1 MASSPA
7 IDVIITSSPDVF
19 DIDGHTD
26 LSIRL
31 SLTLRHDKPITL
43 YKRETSLFDGK
54 ILHDGGLTFT
64 DVETG
69 QRVPRSTLNICYF
82 SSESF
87 SWATRS
93 QYVTLHPGKQHVIH
107 TGFTPLSTSGRE
119 KTDPGES
126 WVRSLKF
133 AGFKDGQTCRM
144 GISENAF
151 VKDWFEGTVWEL
163 LGWQVLGWAPTTVH
177 TRISYRVVESSVV
190 TIKRLEADDD
200 IRLEDVLPVKP
211 TD

>member
-1 MASSPA
+1 MTSSPA
-7 IDVIITSSPDVF
+7 IDVAITSSPDVF

-43 YKRETSLFDGK
+43 YKRDTSLFDGK

-69 QRVPRSTLNICYF
+69 QLVPR
-82 SSESF
+82 
-87 SWATRS
+87 
-93 QYVTLHPGKQHVIH
+93 KQHVIH

-119 KTDPGES
+119 KTDPRES

-133 AGFKDGQTCRM
+133 ASFKDGQTYRM
-144 GISENAF
+144 GISENAL
-151 VKDWFEGTVWEL
+151 VKDWFDGTVWKL
-163 LGWQVLGWAPTTVH
+163 LGWQMLGWTPTTVH
-177 TRISYRVVESSVV
+177 THISYRVVESSVV
-190 TIKRLEADDD
+190 TIKRLKADDD
-200 IRLEDVLPVKP
+200 IRLEDVLSVKP